1 MHAAKMWQHVK
12 WLLCVEVCLTAE
24 VVSQLL
30 FLVSEF
36 CLEWPQVG
44 IAGVVV
50 FYY

>member
-1 MHAAKMWQHVK
+1 MRAAKMWQHVK
-12 WLLCVEVCLTAE
+12 WLLSVEVFDGRSRFSA
-24 VVSQLL
+24 V

-50 FYY
+50 FYD